1 MENQQKMNYKEQMT
15 EWIEKHPEAT
25 IQEAWE
31 AGYLICCSNWCNRKR
46 QVYTYLYKIVQSL
59 ISKIKSYEKDQFED

>member
-1 MENQQKMNYKEQMT
+1 MNYKEQMT

-31 AGYLICCSNWCNRKR
+31 AGYMFSTDAWCHGKVSLMAECRELINQILS
-46 QVYTYLYKIVQSL
+46 
-59 ISKIKSYEKDQFED
+59 